1 MKALIIAAGKGKRL
15 GNYTKNLPKTL
26 LPVAGKPIID
36 HQLDALVANGVT
48 DIAIVKG
55 YLADSIQRDA
65 IGTTFI
71 NDQYENNNILASMMY
86 AAEFL
91 DDEVIVSYSDI
102 LYSKEV
108 VSTLIDSSHEITA
121 VVDTAWRGRYTNRLA
136 HPESEAEKVLFD
148 SESAVASEFGKIID
162 ASPENIGEF
171 IGLYKL
177 SRRGAKIFRDAYL
190 KAKSEFEGKPFIH
203 SQVFSN
209 AYITDLFN
217 YLIASGVFVHC
228 AFIQKD
234 WWEIDTEEDL
244 LGARE
249 WLK

>member
-15 GNYTKNLPKTL
+15 GEYTKDLPKTL

-36 HQLDALVANGVT
+36 HQLDALAANGIT

-55 YLADSIQRDA
+55 YLADTIQRDA

-71 NDQYENNNILASMMY
+71 NDDFENNNILASMMY

-91 DDEVIVSYSDI
+91 DDDVIVSYSDI
-102 LYSKEV
+102 IYSKDV
-108 VSTLIDSSHEITA
+108 VATLIDAPHDITA
-121 VVDTAWRGRYTNRLA
+121 VVDTDWRGRYTDRHD
-136 HPESEAEKVLFD
+136 HPESEAEKALFEPD
-148 SESAVASEFGKIID
+148 TARAHKFGKVID

-177 SRRGAKIFRDAYL
+177 SKAGAQTFRDAYRAA
-190 KAKSEFEGKPFIH
+190 KAEFDGKPFVH
-203 SQVFSN
+203 AKEFRK
-209 AYITDLFN
+209 AYITDLLNF
-217 YLIASGVFVHC
+217 LIETGALVHC

>member
-15 GNYTKNLPKTL
+15 GSYTKDLPKTL

-36 HQLDALVANGVT
+36 HQLDALAANGIT

-55 YLADSIQRDA
+55 YLADTIQRDA
-65 IGTTFI
+65 IGTIFI
-71 NDQYENNNILASMMY
+71 NDDYENNNILASMMY

-91 DDEVIVSYSDI
+91 DDDVIVSYSDI
-102 LYSKEV
+102 IYSKDV
-108 VSTLIDSSHEITA
+108 VATLMGANHAITA
-121 VVDTAWRGRYTNRLA
+121 VVDTDWRGRYTDRQD
-136 HPESEAEKVLFD
+136 HPESEAEKALFD
-148 SESAVASEFGKIID
+148 SETAVASEFGKVID

-177 SRRGAKIFRDAYL
+177 SGDGAKIFRDAYI
-190 KAKSEFEGKPFIH
+190 KARSEFDGKPFVH
-203 SQVFSN
+203 AKVFSS

-217 YLIASGVFVHC
+217 FLIESGALVHC
-228 AFIQKD
+228 AFIQKG

-244 LGARE
+244 LGAQE